1 MEWTLVTKVK
11 RSKKRSDLR
20 SGFTTGA
27 CAAAASRAAAHTLL
41 TGLLPSFVTITLPN
55 LESAT
60 FAIARLE
67 VHAEGVLAGI
77 IKDAGDDP
85 DCTHDAEIQCFARW
99 RDQAGISLDGGIGV
113 ARVTLPGLELPVGQP
128 AINPVPRANILDM
141 VQLEWNLNVDT
152 KPSNGCQQ
160 GIALEIRVPDGE
172 ERAKETIGPRLG
184 LIGGISILGTRGTVK
199 PYSTSAFSAS
209 VRQSV
214 QIANAN
220 QQNHVVLTTGSRSEK
235 SAMAMLPHLD
245 GICFIQAG
253 DFVGVGLRA
262 SKRYQVQTVTVV
274 AMIGKLAKM
283 VAGHMMTHVSG
294 RAIDFQLLADLA
306 VQAECSAD
314 LCQQIRD
321 ANTGRHVLDLWRETS
336 PQAFL
341 DLLCQQAAEHAAVY
355 VDHYLDIEFRLI
367 DFDGRLLAMH
377 RSPSHHHM
385 LSDST
390 SKSNIYTK
398 SAQVPP
404 SAHKDIP

>member
-1 MEWTLVTKVK
+1 MVTKVK

-27 CAAAASRAAAHTLL
+27 CAAAASRAAVHALL
-41 TGLLPSFVTITLPN
+41 TGRSPSFITITLPN

-60 FAIARLE
+60 FAVSRLE
-67 VHAEGVLAGI
+67 HHAGAVLAGV

-85 DCTHDAEIQCFARW
+85 DCTHDTEIQCFAQW
-99 RDQAGISLDGGIGV
+99 SEQLGLTLDGGVGV

-141 VQLEWNLNVDT
+141 VQLEWNLNVDAKLIT
-152 KPSNGCQQ
+152 SPSQASTQQ

-245 GICFIQAG
+245 SICFIQAG

-262 SKRYQVQTVTVV
+262 SKRYRVQTVTVV

-306 VQAECSAD
+306 VQSECSAE
-314 LCQQIRD
+314 LCQQISK

-355 VDHYLDIEFRLI
+355 VDHHVNIEFRLI
-367 DFDGRLLAMH
+367 DFDGSLLAKH
-377 RSPSHHHM
+377 YSPSHHTKNCYSSSEHNIVHRNIDQ
-385 LSDST
+385 LSTLDP
-390 SKSNIYTK
+390 
-398 SAQVPP
+398 AP
-404 SAHKDIP
+404 

>member
-1 MEWTLVTKVK
+1 MVTKVK

-20 SGFTTGA
+20 FGFTTGA
-27 CAAAASRAAAHTLL
+27 CAAAASRAAVHALL
-41 TGLLPSFVTITLPN
+41 TGRSPSFITITLPN

-60 FAIARLE
+60 FAVSQLE
-67 VHAEGVLAGI
+67 HHAGAVLAGV

-85 DCTHDAEIQCFARW
+85 DCTHDAEIQCFAQW
-99 RDQAGISLDGGIGV
+99 SEQLGFTLDGGVGV

-141 VQLEWNLNVDT
+141 VQLEWNLNADV
-152 KPSNGCQQ
+152 KLRSRCQQ

-245 GICFIQAG
+245 SICFIQAG
-253 DFVGVGLRA
+253 DFVGVGYVLVSA
-262 SKRYQVQTVTVV
+262 IGYKR
-274 AMIGKLAKM
+274 
-283 VAGHMMTHVSG
+283 
-294 RAIDFQLLADLA
+294 
-306 VQAECSAD
+306 
-314 LCQQIRD
+314 
-321 ANTGRHVLDLWRETS
+321 
-336 PQAFL
+336 
-341 DLLCQQAAEHAAVY
+341 
-355 VDHYLDIEFRLI
+355 
-367 DFDGRLLAMH
+367 
-377 RSPSHHHM
+377 
-385 LSDST
+385 
-390 SKSNIYTK
+390 
-398 SAQVPP
+398 
-404 SAHKDIP
+404 

>member
-1 MEWTLVTKVK
+1 
-11 RSKKRSDLR
+11 
-20 SGFTTGA
+20 
-27 CAAAASRAAAHTLL
+27 
-41 TGLLPSFVTITLPN
+41 
-55 LESAT
+55 
-60 FAIARLE
+60 
-67 VHAEGVLAGI
+67 
-77 IKDAGDDP
+77 
-85 DCTHDAEIQCFARW
+85 
-99 RDQAGISLDGGIGV
+99 
-113 ARVTLPGLELPVGQP
+113 
-128 AINPVPRANILDM
+128 
-141 VQLEWNLNVDT
+141 
-152 KPSNGCQQ
+152 
-160 GIALEIRVPDGE
+160 
-172 ERAKETIGPRLG
+172 
-184 LIGGISILGTRGTVK
+184 
-199 PYSTSAFSAS
+199 
-209 VRQSV
+209 
-214 QIANAN
+214 
-220 QQNHVVLTTGSRSEK
+220 
-235 SAMAMLPHLD
+235 
-245 GICFIQAG
+245 
-253 DFVGVGLRA
+253 
-262 SKRYQVQTVTVV
+262 
-274 AMIGKLAKM
+274 MIGKLAKM